1 MPPLGGGLEIIMKKN
16 IAKLIA
22 ALLCLTVLCGAFAG
36 CGKKNDKTSDDNTPS
51 SAEPS
56 ENGIWL
62 PFVENK

>member
-1 MPPLGGGLEIIMKKN
+1 MKKN
-16 IAKLIA
+16 IAKLLA
-22 ALLCLTVLCGAFAG
+22 ALLCLIVLCGAFVG
-36 CGKKNDKTSDDNTPS
+36 CGNKDSKTSDDASS